1 MKATREERRIID
13 RLRRRHGKRNGV
25 VPNCF
30 LDHPKL
36 IRNCTRKIDAAAPEP
51 PRD

>member
-13 RLRRRHGKRNGV
+13 RLRQRKGKRNGV
-25 VPNCF
+25 IPNCF

-36 IRNCTRKIDAAAPEP
+36 IRDCTRKKASKAPEP
-51 PRD
+51 S

>member
-13 RLRRRHGKRNGV
+13 HLRRRHGKRNGV
-25 VPNCF
+25 ISGCF

-36 IRNCTRKIDAAAPEP
+36 IRKHTRKLKSKASEI
-51 PRD
+51 PR